1 MIEPDELAVLLA
13 KLKRKA
19 PDIYRH
25 LIGMI
30 KAALNI
36 AKKL

>member
-1 MIEPDELAVLLA
+1 MIEPNELSDLLLR
-13 KLKRKA
+13 LKQKA
-19 PDIYRH
+19 PEMYRH

-36 AKKL
+36 ARKI

>member
-1 MIEPDELAVLLA
+1 MIEPDELATLLT
-13 KLKRKA
+13 KLKQKA
-19 PDIYRH
+19 PEMYRH

-36 AKKL
+36 AREL

>member
-1 MIEPDELAVLLA
+1 MIEPDELARLLA
-13 KLKRKA
+13 RLKQKA
-19 PDIYRH
+19 PEMYRH

-36 AKKL
+36 AQKL

>member
-1 MIEPDELAVLLA
+1 MIEPDELAQLLS

-19 PDIYRH
+19 PEIYRH

-36 AKKL
+36 ARSL